1 MTDSQAKLDSA
12 WEWKLLTGPR
22 HHDMSDPSTVT
33 REKKTSQVEWTRLAG
48 TADHRSADWNSGTLP
63 RAVVGK
69 CLGVLQ
75 WTVIVD
81 VFPSRVVTY
90 MTRRPNSWLFSD
102 SCAKRSRKRQFTITT
117 ATFNWEW
124 PLSVSVS
131 IRNLCMYSGC
141 SRRNVSRLCD
151 SLCQLPRMSHVKS
164 VLSISL
170 CNDHPLQSVHDC
182 PRICWCRFLHSCIG
196 TMRRFQTSTNCQC
209 IP

>member
-1 MTDSQAKLDSA
+1 MPRGIAMNCNCRCIPFQSRDIHDKATQQLIILR
-12 WEWKLLTGPR
+12 LLC
-22 HHDMSDPSTVT
+22 
-33 REKKTSQVEWTRLAG
+33 KTI
-48 TADHRSADWNSGTLP
+48 
-63 RAVVGK
+63 K
-69 CLGVLQ
+69 
-75 WTVIVD
+75 
-81 VFPSRVVTY
+81 
-90 MTRRPNSWLFSD
+90 
-102 SCAKRSRKRQFTITT
+102 KRQFTITT